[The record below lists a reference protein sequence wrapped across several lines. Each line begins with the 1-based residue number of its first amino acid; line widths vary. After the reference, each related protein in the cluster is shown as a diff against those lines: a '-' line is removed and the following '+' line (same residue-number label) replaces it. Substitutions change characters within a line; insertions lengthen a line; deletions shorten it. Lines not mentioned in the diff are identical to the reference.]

1 MTSLQKNSATNIS
14 LRVCLSEKK
23 NKKILTPPQIVFLLK
38 NIITGPNYVDFGHF
52 SLPRAVRG
60 VWGAYVGFWGV
71 CSNQFFQFPHGTVFG
86 PEMSFFGPN

>member
-1 MTSLQKNSATNIS
+1 MMAS
-14 LRVCLSEKK
+14 LRVCLSEKTQ
-23 NKKILTPPQIVFLLK
+23 KKFTPSKIGFLLK
-38 NIITGPNYVDFGHF
+38 NIITELNYDDFSHF
-52 SLPRAVRG
+52 SPPRAVRG